1 MSNPNTPNMNNS
13 DTPDILHPSD
23 SNKWYKKLTDYKTNR
38 ENPFLGK
45 VVAEMKVSVKR
56 QTIRSKAQGKDT
68 NMFVVDGLGTPFGSG
83 TFITE
88 REVDEALFTKLFR
101 EGIVKINGLSARGT
115 KVWYYICDVLEVGHT
130 SFHFMPGRCLKHTGY
145 KTRGNILSGLAELLE
160 ADIIARSED
169 SSLYF
174 INPAVMFNGNRVTFA
189 KSYIKKQIKD
199 NYPSQHELESNPDMS
214 FTNLTKLLKKV
225 SKQ

>member
-1 MSNPNTPNMNNS
+1 MSNSNTP
-13 DTPDILHPSD
+13 DVLHSSD

-45 VVAEMKVSVKR
+45 VVAEMKVSVRR
-56 QTIRSKAQGKDT
+56 QTIRSKNQGGDT
-68 NMFVVDGLGTPFGSG
+68 DLFVVDGLGTAFGSA
-83 TFITE
+83 TFGRE
-88 REVDEALFTKLFR
+88 QEVDEAEFTKMFR
-101 EGIVKINGLSARGT
+101 DGIVAMNGLSARGT
-115 KVWYYICDVLEVGHT
+115 KVWYYICDELEVGHT

-174 INPAVMFNGNRVTFA
+174 INPAIMFNGSRITFA
-189 KSYIKKQIKD
+189 KTYIKKQLKD
-199 NYPSQHELESNPDMS
+199 NYPSQHELESNPHMS
-214 FTNLTKLLKKV
+214 FTDLKKLFKKV

>member
-1 MSNPNTPNMNNS
+1 MSNSN
-13 DTPDILHPSD
+13 TPDILHSSD

-56 QTIRSKAQGKDT
+56 QTIRSKARGGDT
-68 NMFVVDGLGTPFGSG
+68 EFFVVDGLGTEQGRATFGH
-83 TFITE
+83 E
-88 REVDEALFTKLFR
+88 HEVDEALFTKIFR
-101 EGIVKINGLSARGT
+101 EGIVSMNGLSARGT

-130 SFHFMPGRCLKHTGY
+130 SFHFMPGRCLTHTGY

-189 KSYIKKQIKD
+189 KTYIKKHLKD

-214 FTNLTKLLKKV
+214 FLDLKKLLKKV